1 MFFIV
6 VEEVGKKQGYKLL
19 DMFSGENA
27 TCSECPSRR
36 KKWEGNNPEK
46 VREFSRRYAEEHKEE
61 KEVHNVINNAIAGK

>member
-1 MFFIV
+1 MGKTLLV
-6 VEEVGKKQGYKLL
+6 VNG
-19 DMFSGENA
+19 
-27 TCSECPSRR
+27 PSRR